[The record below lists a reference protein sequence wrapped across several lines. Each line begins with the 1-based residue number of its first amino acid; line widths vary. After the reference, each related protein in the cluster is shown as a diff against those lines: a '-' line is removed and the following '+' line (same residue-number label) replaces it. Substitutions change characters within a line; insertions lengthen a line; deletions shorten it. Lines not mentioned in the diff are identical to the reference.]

1 MYTSKEKR
9 ARYEVREVC
18 LLIKQIEVAS
28 RRTTSTAT
36 TVGAYAC
43 LHEILFRHHENFIFG
58 LRYWK
63 LMTECGIRA
72 SIGRKLPQLR
82 LFGSSSFSTVVAVV
96 LLVVVI
102 VVVVVVVVAAGV
114 EYGYGVDRG
123 LHVIWMSSEF
133 RLFSHLVTTFLSTRL
148 FLFCFFSAATL
159 MYRTTPFLSV
169 APLPSPPTLIS
180 YLRDGLLRDVLRYTL
195 DRGIFIVSCGSD
207 AERTVTSAPIR
218 LFGVVL
224 EMSQPWRADDC
235 GRVGCFLSSLVGIVI
250 ASS

>member
-36 TVGAYAC
+36 TMGAYAC

-63 LMTECGIRA
+63 LITECGIRA

-96 LLVVVI
+96 LLVVVT

-114 EYGYGVDRG
+114 EYGYGVDKG
-123 LHVIWMSSEF
+123 LHVMWMSSEF
-133 RLFSHLVTTFLSTRL
+133 RLFSHLVAISLSMRL

-159 MYRTTPFLSV
+159 MYRTTFLSV

-207 AERTVTSAPIR
+207 AERTVTSAPIT
-218 LFGVVL
+218 LFGIVL
-224 EMSQPWRADDC
+224 EMLQPWRADC
-235 GRVGCFLSSLVGIVI
+235 GEVERSLSSLVGIVM
-250 ASS
+250 APS